1 MKVCH
6 NCNREYS
13 DEVNFCTECGGP
25 LEVKQEAEPVNAA
38 GQSSGS
44 VPPPVPP
51 VSAGAASNVQ
61 NVGLAAQPRKKG
73 GKVWKTILIVVAA
86 AFCYPKFR
94 ITTLRLG
101 RNLGFK
107 ALWKDK
113 AVRRRFCRDYYIYTD
128 SDVVLSDDCPAD
140 VVGRIFN
147 LLRYKYKF
155 AVKIGLYLRIDD
167 LPDCFAGK
175 EDVVAWEKRYHKPA
189 NGDGLYRSP
198 TDTTF
203 AIYRP
208 YAGLNRSRYAEAYRT
223 VPPYSVRHLPWYQN
237 SACLSEEEKYYAEH
251 CSQSTHWTSK
261 TIN

>member
-1 MKVCH
+1 MNIVKVIKARI
-6 NCNREYS
+6 NSFSLFVREKLSPAKIADAGGIPVIINNFNRLESLKLLIESLEKRGYTNIHILDNAS
-13 DEVNFCTECGGP
+13 SYPPLLDYYKSCRYEV
-25 LEVKQEAEPVNAA
+25 V
-38 GQSSGS
+38 
-44 VPPPVPP
+44 
-51 VSAGAASNVQ
+51 
-61 NVGLAAQPRKKG
+61 
-73 GKVWKTILIVVAA
+73 
-86 AFCYPKFR
+86 
-94 ITTLRLG
+94 RLG

-113 AVRRRFCRDYYIYTD
+113 AVRKRFCRDYYIYTD

-208 YAGLNRSRYAEAYRT
+208 HAGLNRSRYAEAYRT
-223 VPPYSVRHLPWYQN
+223 VPPYSVRHLPWYQD